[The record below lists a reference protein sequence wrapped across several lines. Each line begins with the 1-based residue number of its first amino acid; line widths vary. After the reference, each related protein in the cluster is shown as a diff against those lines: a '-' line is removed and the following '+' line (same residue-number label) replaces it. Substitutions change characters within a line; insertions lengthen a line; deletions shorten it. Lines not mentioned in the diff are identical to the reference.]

1 MFQATIMTKFT
12 VPCAAAIVSLLI
24 AGCGG
29 GSSTTSTNTSSGPQ
43 PEVTHTAVMKTS
55 MGTMEIELYGKDAPK
70 AVGNFVGLANQGFY
84 NDILFHRVVPSFVIQ
99 AGDPKTKDPALVSDW
114 GTGGN
119 SIYPGILF
127 EDELNPQ
134 TPSYKLGY
142 REGCLAMANS
152 GPNTNTSQF
161 FIVLDDEVK
170 QRLPHNYTIF
180 GFVRSGMEVAH
191 KIEKVPL
198 GGMTGQ
204 VPLQPIKIVSI
215 KAEKE

>member
-12 VPCAAAIVSLLI
+12 VPFTAAIISLLI
-24 AGCGG
+24 AACGG
-29 GSSTTSTNTSSGPQ
+29 GSSTTSTNASAEAQ

-70 AVGNFVGLANQGFY
+70 AVENFVGLTNQGFY
-84 NDILFHRVVPSFVIQ
+84 KDILFHRVVPSFVIQ

-127 EDELNPQ
+127 EDELNPK

-161 FIVLDDEVK
+161 FIVLSNDVK

-191 KIEKVPL
+191 QIEQVPL
-198 GGMTGQ
+198 SGMTGQ
-204 VPLQPIKIVSI
+204 VPTQPIKIISI